1 MTAEPTG
8 KGSIV
13 QENGGLKR
21 ELSSSQ
27 EPRSQ
32 TQSSSDT
39 PTQPTTVT
47 NTTGASDPSLD
58 ESSFTAEGPP
68 IYYGDRQRRNER
80 RSGADQ
86 SFLYKARPSR
96 RRL

>member
-1 MTAEPTG
+1 MKTRKTAID
-8 KGSIV
+8 KRLYYM
-13 QENGGLKR
+13 LKR
-21 ELSSSQ
+21 EPSSSQ

-32 TQSSSDT
+32 TQSCPDSPTEPTVVTYAAGSSD
-39 PTQPTTVT
+39 
-47 NTTGASDPSLD
+47 ASLN

-96 RRL
+96 GRL